1 MDVCDNIQ
9 IRPNNNEPPAANV
22 RVEVVRS
29 KHNNKQ
35 SAARR
40 THLKARPIGAG
51 PTKSA
56 DSSRFL
62 HHKGLTMQAEFDSLK
77 TFDFANSSVHLWVFK
92 RSSTPAKY
100 KAVHVPIDE
109 NLGAQLTAFIRSEIG
124 RISEFSPYSYLSQT
138 NENSCLG
145 ATATDTDFSLL
156 KNQVD
161 QPEPEHLV
169 RGIRDLK
176 GAEGYVVKFSNG
188 GSTVYAVK
196 RSTTS
201 WKTAYP
207 KKFIN
212 MVFANGELSAVED
225 NAFSI
230 EKNFDFYCMGQSLF
244 IANKRGFESALSYK
258 TAYTSAFASLQ
269 SAPTF
274 TALFTDMQPIIQYVG
289 SNSIQLRRMAAIEQ
303 KGLYSQT
310 NFIAKLM
317 AVNSQR
323 NWGINFDPAN
333 GRIIPCSQTAKVI
346 LQVLLDHR
354 LVSEVTDNTYDV
366 PDAVQV

>member
-1 MDVCDNIQ
+1 
-9 IRPNNNEPPAANV
+9 
-22 RVEVVRS
+22 
-29 KHNNKQ
+29 
-35 SAARR
+35 
-40 THLKARPIGAG
+40 
-51 PTKSA
+51 
-56 DSSRFL
+56 
-62 HHKGLTMQAEFDSLK
+62 MQAEFELLK
-77 TFDFANSSVHLWVFK
+77 AFDFANSSAHLWVFK
-92 RSSTPAKY
+92 KSATAAKY
-100 KAVHVPIDE
+100 KAVHVPTDE
-109 NLGAQLTAFIRSEIG
+109 HLGAQLTAFIQKEIV
-124 RISEFSPYSYLSQT
+124 RISEFTPYSYLSQT

-145 ATATDTDFSLL
+145 ATATDTDFALL
-156 KNQVD
+156 KDQVD

-169 RGIRDLK
+169 RGIKDLK

-188 GSTVYAVK
+188 GSTIYAVK

-230 EKNFDFYCMGQSLF
+230 EKNFDFYCLGQSLF
-244 IANKRGFESALSYK
+244 IANKRGFESALAYK
-258 TAYTSAFASLQ
+258 TAYNTAFTNLQ

-274 TALFTDMQPIIQYVG
+274 SALFTDMQPIIKYVG

-303 KGLYSQT
+303 KGLYSQP
-310 NFIAKLM
+310 NFIAKLI

-333 GRIIPCSQTAKVI
+333 SRIIPCCQTAKVI
-346 LQVLLDHR
+346 MQVLLDHR